1 MGCVSPHG
9 GWGPHSGRRPP
20 PTRGAGSAEGAG
32 GEPPWGGVAVPV
44 PRRGGAGASHRP
56 AALPGEWFPLRRQRR
71 GRSAGGEVPRPARE
85 DADTLTEL
93 PAPCTAGGRL
103 PASPRLASPR
113 RMTEVMNTREP
124 VMEEFTLSQSP
135 EEEGGPSSQAFPD
148 AREKYPK
155 LSKRLPSIVVEPTES
170 GEVESGELRWPP
182 DDLKSAEDKGLHG
195 DQRVCV
201 QQQQQQMDLEDTLAH
216 PAQEV
221 EDSTDTLESRTEKD
235 E

>member
-1 MGCVSPHG
+1 
-9 GWGPHSGRRPP
+9 
-20 PTRGAGSAEGAG
+20 
-32 GEPPWGGVAVPV
+32 
-44 PRRGGAGASHRP
+44 
-56 AALPGEWFPLRRQRR
+56 
-71 GRSAGGEVPRPARE
+71 
-85 DADTLTEL
+85 
-93 PAPCTAGGRL
+93 
-103 PASPRLASPR
+103 
-113 RMTEVMNTREP
+113 MTEVMNTREP
-124 VMEEFTLSQSP
+124 VMEEFTLSQTP

-148 AREKYPK
+148 SREKYPK

-195 DQRVCV
+195 DQRVCIQ

-221 EDSTDTLESRTEKD
+221 EDSTDTLESRTEED